1 LRYIG
6 ATLAAFVFAAVLSCS
21 GEGTGISGRGGD
33 DATDPRRAGNTPDRE
48 SMSATSDTAGAAR
61 LWPAWPDSALSE
73 ELSYGRLTCRTIVYA
88 APEDVWRRITTV
100 GSFVL
105 WYPPWKDER
114 DFTRSLNGVGG
125 TLSYR
130 TGSVS
135 GRSVVTWY
143 DPLRE
148 LRIVHEPADGGFGGA
163 LRFRLE
169 RVDRGVGL
177 EVTEI
182 VPSSGVDALRAEE
195 LLCKRTALIKRLA
208 EGE

>member
-1 LRYIG
+1 
-6 ATLAAFVFAAVLSCS
+6 
-21 GEGTGISGRGGD
+21 
-33 DATDPRRAGNTPDRE
+33 
-48 SMSATSDTAGAAR
+48 M
-61 LWPAWPDSALSE
+61 
-73 ELSYGRLTCRTIVYA
+73 TCRTIVYA
-88 APEDVWRRITTV
+88 APGDVWRRITTV

-105 WYPPWKDER
+105 WYPAWKDES
-114 DFTRSLNGVGG
+114 DFTRSLNGVGD

-169 RVDRGVGL
+169 RADRGVGL

-182 VPSSGVDALRAEE
+182 VPSSGVDASRAEE